1 MSLGQSS
8 HGGNTCVNEVFDTPR
23 LTMSMYV
30 SYMCQ
35 QVCLFAVEDAPAL
48 LRLVSQDFLEARKV
62 RMIRALSAIDMH
74 PGSGSAATKRAKLDV
89 AAVLVMDAQLTWSC
103 PKRVSYDPLWL
114 VAAGD
119 NSSEVPAEQ
128 HREVR
133 VLEAFYPRISAIP
146 ASPIEPP
153 KGESEIDEATLLQI
167 PLISCDDE
175 GDAHSEGVR
184 STTKDMISSGMP
196 ARLTPQ
202 IDSDPDVAAA
212 AAAAFAVLKAQERGS
227 LIDRDLLIKILS
239 NPLVTEHLKNSNINL
254 LSGSNSVADPHIGGA
269 VENGKERVH
278 LNSSMTRGRGTHA
291 RPVDRGVLQWQQ
303 GSPMWQPLG
312 SNGRSV
318 HGRGSFEQEKG
329 ILGNGEGAYG
339 LNSFMEQL
347 CQDAS
352 KKLFPHSHIRCIPTN
367 ETLRQSPCFHENMA
381 PQNLVGLNCQPF
393 FESSL
398 PYPKKGTGTRERIP
412 AASAKIRKPCLF
424 FNTPK
429 GCRNGIHCKFV
440 HELNNVEPSD
450 LAGKNPSNA
459 VEGLKITKNDNKE
472 VKAG

>member
-1 MSLGQSS
+1 MIS
-8 HGGNTCVNEVFDTPR
+8 HSVHDVD
-23 LTMSMYV
+23 
-30 SYMCQ
+30 SYSRDARFVI
-35 QVCLFAVEDAPAL
+35 VCLFSVEDAPAL
-48 LRLVSQDFLEARKV
+48 LRLISQDFLEAKKV
-62 RMIRALSAIDMH
+62 RMIRALSAIDVH
-74 PGSGSAATKRAKLDV
+74 PSSGSAATKRAKLDV

-119 NSSEVPAEQ
+119 DSSEVPAEQ

-153 KGESEIDEATLLQI
+153 KGESEIDDANPLQI

-175 GDAHSEGVR
+175 GDA
-184 STTKDMISSGMP
+184 
-196 ARLTPQ
+196 Q
-202 IDSDPDVAAA
+202 SDPDVAAA

-227 LIDRDLLIKILS
+227 SIDRDLLIKILS
-239 NPLVTEHLKNSNINL
+239 NPLVTEHLKNSSINL
-254 LSGSNSVADPHIGGA
+254 LSGSNLVADPHIGGA
-269 VENGKERVH
+269 AENGKERVH
-278 LNSSMTRGRGTHA
+278 LNSSMTQGRGTHA
-291 RPVDRGVLQWQQ
+291 CPVERRVLQWQQ
-303 GSPMWQPLG
+303 GRPMWQPLG
-312 SNGRSV
+312 SNGRRSV
-318 HGRGSFEQEKG
+318 HGRGSLEQEKG

-367 ETLRQSPCFHENMA
+367 ETLSQSPCFHENKA

-398 PYPKKGTGTRERIP
+398 PYLKKGTATRERMP
-412 AASAKIRKPCLF
+412 AASVKIRKPCLF
-424 FNTPK
+424 FNMPK
-429 GCRNGIHCKFV
+429 GCRNGIRCKFV
-440 HELNNVEPSD
+440 HELPNVEPS
-450 LAGKNPSNA
+450 LA
-459 VEGLKITKNDNKE
+459 E
-472 VKAG
+472 